1 MHTTTR
7 YTQTSLLNRFVFS
20 LLLTATMAI
29 CGMGMAMAQDTK
41 SMTPGTPDMKSSSGL
56 TTLITATPEEGFAL
70 AVKLS
75 QKGVATTQPDAEL
88 RKALRPAYAHDPN
101 SLIAISHVIA
111 THFQTIAA
119 ANDYWQD

>member
-1 MHTTTR
+1 MYTTTR
-7 YTQTSLLNRFVFS
+7 YTQTRLLNRFVFS
-20 LLLTATMAI
+20 LLLTAAMAI

-41 SMTPGTPDMKSSSGL
+41 GMAPHTPNMKPSSGL
-56 TTLITATPEEGFAL
+56 TTLITQTPEEGFAL

-75 QKGVATTQPDAEL
+75 QKAVATTQTDAEI

-101 SLIAISHVIA
+101 SLIAISHVVA

-119 ANDYWQD
+119 ANDYWRQ